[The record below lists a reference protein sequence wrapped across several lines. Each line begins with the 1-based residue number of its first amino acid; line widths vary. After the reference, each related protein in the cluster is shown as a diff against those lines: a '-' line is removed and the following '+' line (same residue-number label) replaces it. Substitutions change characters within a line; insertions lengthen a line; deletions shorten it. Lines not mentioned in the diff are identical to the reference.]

1 MSTIKA
7 NDIQNA
13 SGGIP
18 TVKGQ
23 RLIPKTWVNFKG
35 TEPEAIR
42 DSENV
47 SSLIDGG
54 TGKYTV
60 NFTTAMTNVNYSASG
75 SCGVNSGTAG
85 TATVS
90 VRPYSW
96 ATSAFSFTTNY
107 STASLNADFDFD
119 AVNVTILGGQA

>member
-23 RLIPKTWVNFKG
+23 ALIPTAWVNFNG
-35 TEPEAIR
+35 TGTVAIR

-47 SSLIDGG
+47 SSLIDVG

-60 NFTTAMTNVNYSASG
+60 NFTTAMTSVNYSASG
-75 SCGVNSGTAG
+75 SCGVNTGTAG
-85 TATVS
+85 SATVCI
-90 VRPYSW
+90 RPYSW
-96 ATSAFSFTTNY
+96 ATSALSFTTNY
-107 STASLNADFDFD
+107 CTLSANANFDFNT
-119 AVNVTILGGQA
+119 VNITILGGQA

>member
-35 TEPEAIR
+35 TEAEAIR

-47 SSLIDGG
+47 SSLTDVGV
-54 TGKYTV
+54 GKYTV

-75 SCGVNSGTAG
+75 SCGANTGTSGA
-85 TATVS
+85 ATVCI
-90 VRPYSW
+90 RPYLW
-96 ATSAFSFTTNY
+96 ATSSLSFTTNFA
-107 STASLNADFDFD
+107 TASQNADFDFET
-119 AVNVTILGGQA
+119 VNLTILGGQA